1 MPETSNNVVVG
12 TEYADGTY
20 VPRRSQRVA
29 TDLAPSDG
37 DIWEEKLAVCEGVS
51 PEGQPRLIIR
61 SFYRNGRSKERVWDE
76 PPSGAGTVIHATSE
90 MRKTAELERE
100 ELRLTLDMIPPD
112 SVELEEEDKEAPTKH
127 GGEKK
132 EKKGFFG
139 RFRKKKEQKHVE
151 TAKDL
156 NLQRAIAQSMAD
168 QAFGGGDSRAANGGI
183 EVSTM
188 DIVAEEEDL
197 ALAQALSV
205 SLSIAETEAIRD
217 TISEEEMFQRALE
230 RSRNDAL
237 KSTATGVAY
246 LPNPFEDSFSSFLMP
261 PETNLGDERD
271 LDESDRKLP
280 AIPSGSKPPASIGM
294 KFDPYGK

>member
-1 MPETSNNVVVG
+1 MPETSSNAVVG
-12 TEYADGTY
+12 TEYTDGVY

-29 TDLAPSDG
+29 ADLAPSDG

-51 PEGQPRLIIR
+51 PDGQPRLIIR

-90 MRKTAELERE
+90 MRKTAELERD

-112 SVELEEEDKEAPTKH
+112 SVELEEEDKEAPTSH
-127 GGEKK
+127 GGDKK

-139 RFRKKKEQKHVE
+139 RFRKKKEQKQVE

-168 QAFGGGDSRAANGGI
+168 QAFGGGDSRAANGGV

-205 SLSIAETEAIRD
+205 SLSIAETEAMRD

-230 RSRNDAL
+230 RSRNEAL
-237 KSTATGVAY
+237 KATATGVAS
-246 LPNPFEDSFSSFLMP
+246 LPNPFEDSFSSFVIP
-261 PETNLGDERD
+261 PESNLEDQRD

-280 AIPSGSKPPASIGM
+280 AIPSGSKPPGTLSM
-294 KFDPYGK
+294 KFDPYGR